1 MIQPLGN
8 KLLVSVHEKETET
21 ATGIL
26 LLNKNKKEAP
36 RFGTVIAA
44 GELVH
49 DVKPGDT
56 ISFGNYALREPLD
69 EYFLMSIDD
78 LFGYFEN

>member
-1 MIQPLGN
+1 MIQPLDN
-8 KLLVSVHEKETET
+8 KLLVSVYEKETET

-26 LLNKNKKEAP
+26 LLNKSKKEAP
-36 RFGTVIAA
+36 RFGTVIAV

-56 ISFGNYALREPLD
+56 VSFGNYALRESLD